1 MNTAIIEKNY
11 LNTNFAVFLIILL
24 PISLLIGNF
33 AANLNIILIN
43 IFFLKE
49 IFKKNFFFFL
59 KDRNFYFLIIIYI
72 YLIINSILVS
82 NNFEGVVRSAGF
94 IRYIILAYA
103 IFYYFITSRDKILKY
118 WLIIYIIVSADVLI
132 EHFTGSNI
140 FGFSSEE
147 PSRIASFT
155 KDELIIGGY
164 YFGFISIC
172 LLYLKTLNNIIFF
185 LCTILFFYISIVIG
199 ERSNFLKLLVIYILY
214 VTFFSK
220 VDYYKKILILLL
232 IIFSIFML
240 IKNSDILKSKFYYM
254 IFPNIIETFNQND
267 ENKVKNIIKKNEYFT
282 LYNTAFLIFKENILF
297 GVGNKNYRIDSFVI
311 KQKDKE
317 GIYGASTHPHQLH
330 FELLSELGITGYLL
344 IMSNLIILIIKN
356 RKKTDF
362 LKISSTLFILATLV
376 PILPSGSFFSTFNAS
391 IFWINYAFLINIQ
404 HNDNS

>member
-43 IFFLKE
+43 IFFLNE
-49 IFKKNFFFFL
+49 IFKKKFFFFL

-344 IMSNLIILIIKN
+344 IISNLIILIIKN